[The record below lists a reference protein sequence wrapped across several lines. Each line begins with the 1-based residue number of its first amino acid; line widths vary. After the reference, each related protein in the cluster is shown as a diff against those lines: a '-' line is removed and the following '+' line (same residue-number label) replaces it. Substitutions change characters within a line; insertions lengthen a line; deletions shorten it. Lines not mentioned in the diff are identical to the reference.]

1 MHLYQEFPPHP
12 ALAGHVACLWT
23 SQAVPDGAPVRT
35 RVLPDNCIDILWQ
48 DKAPFGFVAGMMSR
62 AHRVEMREAVTTVA
76 VRFLPGAARA
86 FFDLPLH
93 LLQDEHPALDALW
106 PRPETEALA
115 AALWERDLR
124 VDQRLALVEQAL
136 LARLRAGAPTRSDIL
151 ARTAVRLIEDAG
163 GLLRIEDL
171 ARTLGVS
178 RQHLAAQFRERVGLN
193 AKTFAMVCR
202 FRRASTALRSQI
214 GTSASAGVDWAGLA
228 GACGYYDQSHL
239 IHEFRLFA
247 DETPESFHFSNIA
260 PRQDGIM

>member
-12 ALAGHVACLWT
+12 ALAGHVASLWT
-23 SQAVPDGAPVRT
+23 SQAMPDGAPART
-35 RVLPDNCIDILWQ
+35 PVHIRVLPDNCIDILWQ
-48 DKAPFGFVAGMMSR
+48 DKVPFGFVAGMMSR

-93 LLQDEHPALDALW
+93 LLQDGHPALDTLW
-106 PRPETEALA
+106 PRAEAEALA
-115 AALWERDLR
+115 AALWERDLHAG
-124 VDQRLALVEQAL
+124 QRLALVEQAL
-136 LARLRAGAPTRSDIL
+136 LARLRAATPTRAGLL
-151 ARTAVRLIEDAG
+151 ARTAVGLIEDAG

-193 AKTFAMVCR
+193 PKTFAMVCR
-202 FRRASTALRSQI
+202 FRRASAVLRKEP
-214 GTSASAGVDWAGLA
+214 AAGVDWAGLA

-247 DETPESFHFSNIA
+247 DETPEAFHFSNTA